1 MLRRPP
7 RSTLFPYT
15 TLFRSLDESAIAA
28 GTLLQV
34 DGIVNA
40 FGSAPPDFTATAIT
54 AGTAT
59 ERSEEHTSELQS
71 QFHLVCRLLLEKKK
85 KNTRTPYNKPTT
97 HTPHSD

>member
-1 MLRRPP
+1 MIRRPP

-15 TLFRSLDESAIAA
+15 TLFRSLDILSLGNFAPARFNFARTGSTVAANPSAYALNTGALDESGTAA

-59 ERSEEHTSELQS
+59 EHG
-71 QFHLVCRLLLEKKK
+71 LVA
-85 KNTRTPYNKPTT
+85 
-97 HTPHSD
+97 